1 VIGLEQPP
9 SLQDLDREDSP
20 GGMLRSE
27 EDEFLPI
34 TATRKMLS
42 VEAPAAGAPG
52 EEEEGERRGGKDEI

>member
-1 VIGLEQPP
+1 
-9 SLQDLDREDSP
+9 
-20 GGMLRSE
+20 MLRSE